1 MNLGGPCHKFVTFWP
16 VAAASST
23 SDALGSFVSTGR
35 RLFSKFAGN
44 LILLTNG
51 GDDVD
56 GTSLGLSA

>member
-35 RLFSKFAGN
+35 RLYSKFAGN

-51 GDDVD
+51 DDVD

>member
-23 SDALGSFVSTGR
+23 SDALGSSVSTGR
-35 RLFSKFAGN
+35 RLYSKFAGN

-51 GDDVD
+51 A
-56 GTSLGLSA
+56 SAIQRRRNL